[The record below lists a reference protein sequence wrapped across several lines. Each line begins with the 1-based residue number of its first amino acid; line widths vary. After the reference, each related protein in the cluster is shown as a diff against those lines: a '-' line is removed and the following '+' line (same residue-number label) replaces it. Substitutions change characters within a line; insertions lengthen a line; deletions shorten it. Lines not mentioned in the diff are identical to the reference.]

1 MHTMTAVVKHARNAG
16 MHTPQAKSLLHLQT
30 TWQMVD
36 VSTGIPWQR
45 TAYLS
50 HVWHDDKLTKLTHG
64 R

>member
-1 MHTMTAVVKHARNAG
+1 MHTMTAVVKHARNAR

-45 TAYLS
+45 TAYP
-50 HVWHDDKLTKLTHG
+50 VTYGMTIN
-64 R
+64 